1 MNRNFAGPA
10 RIVNLLLGIW
20 LFFSAFAWPH
30 ESRQQVVTC
39 IFGILVAVIG
49 FLAVRLSSGIR
60 FANTVL
66 AVLLFA
72 SAFVLHHA
80 AVTTVWNN
88 SFVAVVIFLVS
99 LIGPTHETVAPTQ
112 HAEASLPAAE
122 RGFPPPQNPR
132 TA

>member
-20 LFFSAFAWPH
+20 LLFSAYGWPH
-30 ESRQQVVTC
+30 EPQQQAVTA
-39 IFGILVAVIG
+39 IFGVLVAVIG
-49 FLAVRLSSGIR
+49 FLAVRLWSGFR

-66 AVLLFA
+66 AVLLFV
-72 SAFVLHHA
+72 SAFALHHA

-88 SFVAVVIFLVS
+88 AFVATVIFLVS
-99 LIGPTHETVAPTQ
+99 LIGPTREAAAPTQ
-112 HAEASLPAAE
+112 QAELPSSE